1 MAWYTRNFFC
11 NKIKRMNQDIVN
23 TNSEGAYHGYV
34 ELHRWPQ
41 WLSCRGNWINDEPA
55 SYLEW
60 HSFKETTYY
69 IQ

>member
-1 MAWYTRNFFC
+1 MKEKTRH
-11 NKIKRMNQDIVN
+11 DIVN

-34 ELHRWPQ
+34 KLYRGY
-41 WLSCRGNWINDEPA
+41 WLSIRGNWINDEPA